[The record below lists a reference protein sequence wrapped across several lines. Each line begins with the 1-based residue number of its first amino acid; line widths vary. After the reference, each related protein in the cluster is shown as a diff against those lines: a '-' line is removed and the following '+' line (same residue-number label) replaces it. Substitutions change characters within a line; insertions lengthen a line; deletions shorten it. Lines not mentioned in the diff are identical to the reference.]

1 MTTSI
6 VSTRI
11 IISLLWANGIHLHTE
26 AEVATQADSLRLYA
40 NFTATLINNVLNH
53 LKTES
58 NAFVIYGCGAL
69 EFAETCK
76 QLGKVFSWNAGTRV
90 FNVNDDSLFII
101 KVASIDHDLAI
112 VCEFDGVF
120 DKIDDHLFEAPSITK
135 QIWYM
140 ICTPNSLLNFLFN
153 ILISWW
159 YEVTIS
165 LLINLLGRS

>member
-6 VSTRI
+6 VSKVITKI
-11 IISLLWANGIHLHTE
+11 ITSLLWNNGIHTHAE
-26 AEVATQADSLRLYA
+26 AEIATQADSLRLYA

-90 FNVNDDSLFII
+90 FNVKDDSL
-101 KVASIDHDLAI
+101 S
-112 VCEFDGVF
+112 
-120 DKIDDHLFEAPSITK
+120 S
-135 QIWYM
+135 
-140 ICTPNSLLNFLFN
+140 
-153 ILISWW
+153 
-159 YEVTIS
+159 
-165 LLINLLGRS
+165 